1 MQEKGNL
8 ALLYWFIFDCNFKI
22 MQGWWINFYVFLTT
36 SFGNRSISTLQVN
49 QPFVH
54 RTIISCNLKEE
65 ATLYLLHHRTAFLS
79 REREGEF
86 TYNRWTGL
94 TVFILA
100 CTSSKKAE
108 HFIVPPL
115 VAIGAALLPL
125 LLLQKYIINAA
136 GKLKQ

>member
-1 MQEKGNL
+1 MFFLPLPLVTDPFPLFKSISHSCTVPSSAVIL
-8 ALLYWFIFDCNFKI
+8 KRKLPFIFFTIEPPSC
-22 MQGWWINFYVFLTT
+22 QG
-36 SFGNRSISTLQVN
+36 
-49 QPFVH
+49 
-54 RTIISCNLKEE
+54 K
-65 ATLYLLHHRTAFLS
+65 
-79 REREGEF
+79 ERESSRI
-86 TYNRWTGL
+86 YNRWIGL

-115 VAIGAALLPL
+115 VAVGAALLPL